1 MLGILGGGFGLYG
14 YLPAAV
20 DSGINDV
27 LLLTKYRKIVETR
40 KELKKYQTNIA
51 WLDSDQKLINLAST
65 LVIARRPSDQL
76 MLIPKLVTQGNL
88 KTIILEKPIAPTP
101 ESALR
106 LLETIEQSNKRCSA
120 GFILRYLPW
129 FLDLK
134 EKLASRSFTT
144 SQTLH
149 LKWFFL
155 AHHFSEEIETWK
167 KNHKQGGGVIRF
179 FGIHIIALLSELGF
193 TKVISSEVGDR
204 SQIHKNSL
212 WRAAFKGTGLP
223 EFRVEVD
230 SASLYPYFAIT
241 SCEAESRVYADHDIF
256 PSLNNQN
263 TLHKEDKRSVY
274 LRKLLL
280 DSVAPANSEAG
291 SLKKVTSLWK
301 EVESHTAF
309 F

>member
-27 LLLTKYRKIVETR
+27 LLLTKYRKIVENR
-40 KELKKYQTNIA
+40 RELKKYQTNIA

-88 KTIILEKPIAPTP
+88 ETIILEKPIAPTP

-106 LLETIEQSNKRCSA
+106 ILETIEQSNKRCLA

-149 LKWFFL
+149 LTWFFL
-155 AHHFSEEIETWK
+155 AHHFAEETETWK
-167 KNHKQGGGVIRF
+167 KNHNHGGGVIRF
-179 FGIHIIALLSELGF
+179 FGIHIIAALSELGF
-193 TKVISSEVGDR
+193 TKVISSEVGGR

-223 EFRVEVD
+223 EFRVELD
-230 SASLYPYFAIT
+230 SASLDPYFSIT
-241 SCEAESRVYADHDIF
+241 GWQAESRIYADHDIF
-256 PSLNNQN
+256 PSLHNRN

-280 DSVAPANSEAG
+280 DSLAPANSEAI
-291 SLKKVTSLWK
+291 SLKKVNALWE
-301 EVESHTAF
+301 EVESQTVF

>member
-20 DSGINDV
+20 DSGSNDV
-27 LLLTKYRKIVETR
+27 LLPTKYRKIIENR
-40 KELKKYQTNIA
+40 KELKKYQTNIV

-88 KTIILEKPIAPTP
+88 ETIILEKPIAPTP

-106 LLETIEQSNKRCSA
+106 LLETIEQSNIRCLA

-134 EKLASRSFTT
+134 EKLASRSFATN
-144 SQTLH
+144 QTLH

-155 AHHFSEEIETWK
+155 AHHFAEDIKTWK
-167 KNHKQGGGVIRF
+167 TNHNHGGGVIRF
-179 FGIHIIALLSELGF
+179 FGIHIIAALSELGF
-193 TKVISSEVGDR
+193 TKVISSEVGGR

-212 WRAAFKGTGLP
+212 WRAAFNGTGLP
-223 EFRVEVD
+223 EFRVELD
-230 SASLYPYFAIT
+230 SASLHPYFAIT
-241 SCEAESRVYADHDIF
+241 SCEAESHIYADHDIF
-256 PSLNNQN
+256 PSLNNHN
-263 TLHKEDKRSVY
+263 NLHKEDRRSVY
-274 LRKLLL
+274 LKKLLI
-280 DSVAPANSEAG
+280 DSVAPANSEVIR
-291 SLKKVTSLWK
+291 LKGVTALWK
-301 EVESHTAF
+301 EVENHTVF
-309 F
+309 V